1 MNAKPELKKIGR
13 VLLAGIACAAIIWG
27 LSVPLTGMREPFD
40 SPTYYYMVAM
50 FIAGILAALPA
61 PRYWWVAVIG
71 IFLGERIYMF
81 VMMPENRGWLLFG
94 IYMGLLTLTWLP
106 STLGAL
112 IVYIV
117 NRVRTRRLRRG
128 T

>member
-1 MNAKPELKKIGR
+1 
-13 VLLAGIACAAIIWG
+13 
-27 LSVPLTGMREPFD
+27 
-40 SPTYYYMVAM
+40 MVAM

-61 PRYWWVAVIG
+61 PRYWWVAVVG
-71 IFLGERIYMF
+71 IFMGEKIYAF
-81 VMMPENRGWLLFG
+81 VMLPETRDWLLFG